1 MRPTTRD
8 RVIASGLIGVGACA
22 IWVALDF
29 RGDGNVYPVGMAGL
43 LILASALKL
52 VRPGT
57 EAEGEGED
65 HIHWPRFA
73 VLAALT
79 IALFALA
86 ESLGFYIVVPV
97 FMFATLKILSRMG
110 LLASLLT
117 TVLFTAAIFVVFDVL
132 LEVPTPAGLLDGLI

>member
-8 RVIASGLIGVGACA
+8 RVIASGLIGMGACA

-52 VRPGT
+52 VRPST
-57 EAEGEGED
+57 KAEGED
-65 HIHWPRFA
+65 PIHWPRFA
-73 VLAALT
+73 VLATLT

-86 ESLGFYIVVPV
+86 EPLGFYIVVPT

-110 LLASLLT
+110 LFASLLT

-132 LEVPTPAGLLDGLI
+132 LEVPTPAGLLEGLI